1 MTVVATISLHDVGR
15 RLAELHSS
23 REPVACGRLLG
34 LLKTG
39 QIKAGFQ
46 FSTGSTL
53 SWWIT
58 IPAHYW
64 ATKVRSDKFKMIR
77 YSKTSSKSG
86 ALTVRLGDFPE
97 EVVAKINE
105 APGHEQAASDKWK
118 GVLSATSHRYE
129 VAIIEADW
137 IAYEKQNPPS
147 EPAPKK
153 ESKLGRPPKNWK
165 EVCVIIGA
173 YIIKHHQISP
183 KDKIKV
189 ELASEV
195 IHKIAED
202 DHVFDLPTAPTI
214 KEALSKILS
223 RAETIS
229 IN

>member
-1 MTVVATISLHDVGR
+1 MAVVATISLHDAGR
-15 RLAELHSS
+15 RLAELHGS
-23 REPVACGRLLG
+23 REQVACGRLLG

-46 FSTGSTL
+46 FSAGSTL
-53 SWWIT
+53 SWIA

-64 ATKVRSDKFKMIR
+64 AKVSSNKFKIIR
-77 YSKTSSKSG
+77 YSKTSPKSG
-86 ALTVRLGDFPE
+86 ALTVRLSEFAE
-97 EVVAKINE
+97 EVVTQLNE
-105 APGHEQAASDKWK
+105 APGHERAASDKWK
-118 GVLSATSHRYE
+118 GVLAATSHRYE

-153 ESKLGRPPKNWK
+153 KSKLGRPPKNRK
-165 EVCVIIGA
+165 ELCVIIGA
-173 YIIKHHQISP
+173 YIIKHHQVSP
-183 KDKIKV
+183 EAKIKV

-202 DHVFDLPTAPTI
+202 DKIFDLPTAPTI
-214 KEALSKILS
+214 KEALSSILS

>member
-1 MTVVATISLHDVGR
+1 M
-15 RLAELHSS
+15 
-23 REPVACGRLLG
+23 
-34 LLKTG
+34 K
-39 QIKAGFQ
+39 
-46 FSTGSTL
+46 
-53 SWWIT
+53 
-58 IPAHYW
+58 
-64 ATKVRSDKFKMIR
+64 
-77 YSKTSSKSG
+77 
-86 ALTVRLGDFPE
+86 
-97 EVVAKINE
+97 
-105 APGHEQAASDKWK
+105 
-118 GVLSATSHRYE
+118 
-129 VAIIEADW
+129 
-137 IAYEKQNPPS
+137 KQNPPS